1 MSASGGGVNLGVAYA
16 SIEMNLDGLRSSM
29 SQAKNIFSD
38 GLQGI
43 GDSISSAGQ
52 SMMQLG
58 GNITAL
64 TAPLSVFG
72 VAAISSAS
80 QFDESMTNIG
90 AVMGVTRE
98 EITAIGNELQ
108 AFGEG
113 TRAGP
118 QSVADAFYDIVGGVT
133 DATTHMAIL
142 EAANRTA
149 EAGNADLGETTNA
162 MISIMNSYGFSA
174 EEAAFA
180 SDVLTRTVGAGVG
193 TMGDFASALPQVTGL
208 ANAMGIEFDDLAAQ
222 AAYLT
227 TQGNTASQAATQL
240 GAMMTTLQ
248 NPTQALA
255 DVIHGLGY
263 ENGQAL
269 VDAKGLSGAYAEIRR
284 AAGGSFDGIIT
295 NTEALRGATALA
307 SDTFVEFADEFTSAV
322 DGSTVAAQAIQN
334 QSFAAQLDLMKSAF
348 LNLSITI
355 GEAVLPAL
363 AQIMKYITPII
374 RGISAFATENPALV
388 RTIGLVV
395 GAVAALGAV
404 LIPLGFAIST
414 VGALMANASVVAFAA
429 FLGPIALVGVALAGL
444 YLAFK
449 NNFLGVRDLLQPVVD
464 RINISFT
471 NITNGLD
478 RLMLSLGWFVE
489 DIKTFGIR
497 DAILGAFGWGK
508 AAEESGGESWLEG
521 VIFNFGIARDDAIRI
536 TDQIGATVQRFLGI
550 FDRVSNA
557 LSLFTRGVES
567 TFEQLRL
574 GDNIFD
580 AIVYGLG
587 QFVDQ
592 IFEALGFSEEA
603 ANGIQRVFFDAV
615 EGLEKTFNRVV
626 NTLRPLFT
634 EVGKFLVNLFENIDF
649 NQIFKIGQ
657 VLLSLTSPI
666 GIATTVLRLF
676 SVDVVSIFETVVNAV
691 TRFFGAINDGGSFFD
706 GLSAAIPGLN
716 GFFDF
721 LETAFSDVIT
731 FVTAVAIPGL
741 QQFAEWFTTTALPGV
756 ITFLTGTVIPAIQN
770 FFNFVGSIAAIVI
783 PALQQFANWFLV
795 DVLPQVITFVTG
807 TIIPAI
813 QSFFD
818 FLGQIWAIAAPA
830 LMSLADWFLVSALPA
845 IQQFISG
852 VVIPFITDF
861 IAVLVRIWNDV
872 SPFLIQLFD
881 WFVNT
886 GLPLVISYINGVVI
900 PAVQGFINILAGIW
914 ATVSPVL
921 TQLYDW
927 FIVTAL
933 PAIMT
938 FIEGPMTTAIQ
949 GFITLLT
956 GIWTAV
962 SPGLQSLRDGF
973 QGVFDWIK
981 TNVIDPFLG
990 VINDIVLRVQDAAY
1004 DVNNLLGRAEGMR
1017 PSDLAVFQESIS
1029 GAGAFGAPAVIP
1041 GRALGGDVMGGMPY
1055 MVGEAGPELF
1065 IPGQSGSIV
1074 PNNALAQGAGGDNF
1088 NITIYAA
1095 DGTDAANKFDNRLR
1109 ELRRANG

>member
-1 MSASGGGVNLGVAYA
+1 MSASGGGVNLGVAYV

-43 GDSISSAGQ
+43 GDSIPSAGQ

-64 TAPLSVFG
+64 TAPLSTFG
-72 VAAISSAS
+72 VAAISSAI

-193 TMGDFASALPQVTGL
+193 TMGEFASALPQVTGL

-227 TQGNTASQAATQL
+227 TQGNTASQSATQL

-307 SDTFVEFADEFTSAV
+307 SDTFVEFADNFTSAV
-322 DGSTVAAQAIQN
+322 DGSTVAAQATQN
-334 QSFAAQLDLMKSAF
+334 QSFAAQLDLVKSAF
-348 LNLSITI
+348 QNLSITV
-355 GEAVLPAL
+355 GEVFLPVLTDMLDGIA
-363 AQIMKYITPII
+363 PII
-374 RGISAFATENPALV
+374 RGIGKFATENPALV
-388 RTIGLVV
+388 RTLGMVAA
-395 GAVAALGAV
+395 AVAAVGAV
-404 LIPLGFAIST
+404 LIPLGMALSAAGGLIGSLGAGFGLLLSPIGLLVAAVAAIGLAFATNFGGIRDIVQPIIDNIIAAIDYLVIGIGLFIEDIQNLGLGEAIKKAFLGDADGGGWVEGVIATFLGAGGQAVGIMREIAVAIST
-414 VGALMANASVVAFAA
+414 
-429 FLGPIALVGVALAGL
+429 
-444 YLAFK
+444 
-449 NNFLGVRDLLQPVVD
+449 
-464 RINISFT
+464 
-471 NITNGLD
+471 
-478 RLMLSLGWFVE
+478 
-489 DIKTFGIR
+489 
-497 DAILGAFGWGK
+497 
-508 AAEESGGESWLEG
+508 
-521 VIFNFGIARDDAIRI
+521 
-536 TDQIGATVQRFLGI
+536 
-550 FDRVSNA
+550 
-557 LSLFTRGVES
+557 
-567 TFEQLRL
+567 
-574 GDNIFD
+574 
-580 AIVYGLG
+580 
-587 QFVDQ
+587 
-592 IFEALGFSEEA
+592 ALGNVA
-603 ANGIQRVFFDAV
+603 
-615 EGLEKTFNRVV
+615 
-626 NTLRPLFT
+626 
-634 EVGKFLVNLFENIDF
+634 
-649 NQIFKIGQ
+649 
-657 VLLSLTSPI
+657 
-666 GIATTVLRLF
+666 
-676 SVDVVSIFETVVNAV
+676 
-691 TRFFGAINDGGSFFD
+691 
-706 GLSAAIPGLN
+706 
-716 GFFDF
+716 
-721 LETAFSDVIT
+721 T
-731 FVTAVAIPGL
+731 FVID
-741 QQFAEWFTTTALPGV
+741 Q
-756 ITFLTGTVIPAIQN
+756 
-770 FFNFVGSIAAIVI
+770 VI

-900 PAVQGFINILAGIW
+900 PAVQGFINILAVIW

-1004 DVNNLLGRAEGMR
+1004 DVNNFLGRAEGMR
-1017 PSDLAVFQESIS
+1017 PSDLAAFQESIS